1 MEPSTDS
8 TGDGTAGRLRVVFF
22 DAFPHTWGG
31 AQAAT
36 HLLAI
41 ELAKRS
47 LATAVVTTG
56 HGPFVDRLQSDGIET
71 TVLHLPR
78 ALQHYGHTTR
88 GRRALAA
95 MMALPP
101 VWLRLS
107 RQLRRTADVLHVNDY
122 RGMLLAG
129 PAARLAGI
137 PIIWHLHASVV
148 ESSRVLNR
156 ICSVLADRMVV
167 AAPGVIRRLPGR
179 SRRTPIDVVPCAVSQ
194 AVLDGPLA
202 TPADDPLVVT
212 AARCSPEKGL
222 DVLLLAV
229 ATARLAVPDLRAV
242 IYGAC
247 QSGYE
252 WHLQD
257 LQRLRGELGLDDAVE
272 FAGHVELPHRYWATA
287 CCYAQPSRLES
298 FGLAALEAMA
308 MGLPVVAA
316 RVGGLAELVEDNVTG
331 FLVEPEDPGALASAI
346 VKLVANRSLAT
357 EMGQA
362 GRAVALDGYTPDSFA
377 DRVAALYPRPRVGQH
392 ALAR

>member
-8 TGDGTAGRLRVVFF
+8 TGDGPTSRLRVVFF

-31 AQAAT
+31 AQTAT
-36 HLLAI
+36 HLLAV
-41 ELAKRS
+41 ELAKRGW
-47 LATAVVTTG
+47 ATAVVTTG
-56 HGPFVDRLQSDGIET
+56 PGPFVDRLQSDGVDT
-71 TVLHLPR
+71 TVLRLPG

-95 MMALPP
+95 MVALPA

-137 PIIWHLHASVV
+137 PIVWHLHASVV
-148 ESSRVLNR
+148 ESSRALNR
-156 ICSVLADRMVV
+156 ICSVLATRMVV
-167 AAPGVIRRLPGR
+167 ASAGVIHRLPGR

-202 TPADDPLVVT
+202 TPDGDPLVVT
-212 AARCSPEKGL
+212 AARCTPEKGL

-229 ATARLAVPDLRAV
+229 AAARLHVPNLRAV
-242 IYGAC
+242 IYGGC
-247 QSGYE
+247 QPGYE
-252 WHLQD
+252 WHQQD
-257 LQRLRGELGLDDAVE
+257 LQRLRSELGLDEAVE
-272 FAGHVELPHRYWATA
+272 FAGHVERPHRYWATA
-287 CCYAQPSRLES
+287 GCYVQPSRLES

-316 RVGGLAELVEDNVTG
+316 RVGGLAELVEENVTG
-331 FLVEPEDPGALASAI
+331 ILVEPEDPAALAAAM
-346 VKLVANRSLAT
+346 VKLVNDRPLAT
-357 EMGQA
+357 AMGHA
-362 GRAVALDGYTPDSFA
+362 GRLAALDGYSPDRFA
-377 DRVAALYPRPRVGQH
+377 NRVAALYPRPLAGQQ